1 MKQDLVAKICFSPE
15 LQDIWP
21 KTILTAEAH
30 LTDSNEDA
38 APWSMR
44 AELWNPPNEEG
55 IAWAWIS
62 FLSQSS
68 LCGTFSSQ
76 AVQAHAWK
84 HSCCQLSTLWWVT
97 DKSRADLFRFG
108 GIRVLHKGRLVWERG
123 IYNIPRSA
131 SA

>member
-1 MKQDLVAKICFSPE
+1 MKQKLVAKIRFSPE

-38 APWSMR
+38 VPWSMR

-62 FLSQSS
+62 FLSSKAPFAELS
-68 LCGTFSSQ
+68 HLKPFKLTRGSTVVAHCTICTDF
-76 AVQAHAWK
+76 VQPQCEMPHTENDFVK
-84 HSCCQLSTLWWVT
+84 HPHNS
-97 DKSRADLFRFG
+97 
-108 GIRVLHKGRLVWERG
+108 IRK
-123 IYNIPRSA
+123 A
-131 SA
+131 A